1 MKTKLTTAI
10 GLRERFRLATA
21 GLLVLSSPLA
31 LSSSHSMA
39 TAQTVN
45 ENGSSPV
52 AAADTKTTAVAS
64 IYEPT
69 TLAVVKIDLASVD
82 PTQIAQWAEKVS
94 GKKSLPPALVML
106 VDGFVNSL
114 RNASVKDLSIT
125 MSTVDLMQGTPAV
138 IARTDNP
145 AILNGMLAM
154 LWQQAFPDR
163 PVTLKLVDGVAFF
176 GSAETVQRLTSETN
190 RGSDRFALLQS
201 HPLLDHQ
208 IMLSLPDE
216 ARRDLAAVW
225 PDRMPAASPVQFSPR
240 QMVSDL
246 ESVQIGFRLPPQPG
260 LGFSLQAVDEAAAE
274 RIETTTKAAIKSASP
289 FLDRVTIESDGPAIR
304 ISISSEDLEA
314 LISQGVGIAIASQ
327 R

>member
-1 MKTKLTTAI
+1 MNTKRMLAF
-10 GLRERFRLATA
+10 GLRKRFRLVTA
-21 GLLVLSSPLA
+21 GLLVLSSPLI
-31 LSSSHSMA
+31 LSNHPSTA
-39 TAQTVN
+39 TAQAAT
-45 ENGSSPV
+45 ENAPSPV
-52 AAADTKTTAVAS
+52 TDADAKTTPVTS

-145 AILNGMLAM
+145 AIFNGMLAM

-163 PVTLKLVDGVAFF
+163 PATLKSVDGVAIF
-176 GSAETVQRLTSETN
+176 GSAETVQRLTSDTN
-190 RGSDRFALLQS
+190 RGSERFALLQS

-208 IMLSLPDE
+208 ILLSLPEE
-216 ARRDLAAVW
+216 ARRDLATLW

-260 LGFSLQAVDEAAAE
+260 VEFSLQAVDEVAAA
-274 RIETTTKAAIKSASP
+274 RVETVTKAAIKSASP
-289 FLDRVTIESDGPAIR
+289 FLDRVTVESIGPAIR

-314 LISQGVGIAIASQ
+314 LISKVIGIAIANQ